1 MSIVVI
7 LALFVTFVAD
17 TFQRQ
22 EGVQSLREDGLLTLI
37 AIAYGR
43 LEKFIILT
51 RYSKQK
57 RENVKNLFCKELYLL
72 DEDDGSEIFAD
83 TVSPTTESFEN

>member
-1 MSIVVI
+1 MSILVI

-22 EGVQSLREDGLLTLI
+22 EGVQSIREDSLLTII

-43 LEKFIILT
+43 PEEFIILT
-51 RYSKQK
+51 RYSEQM
-57 RENVKNLFCKELYLL
+57 RENVKDLICGKN
-72 DEDDGSEIFAD
+72 DVII
-83 TVSPTTESFEN
+83 TTNFIYNKIRLIVPAEK